1 VATVSRTFGVVVGR
15 GSDCPTFGG
24 TTVTAS
30 PTISAEPRLAPV
42 DLLCPECRTT
52 LAFEASRVQPLP
64 DGVFGVLSCPCS
76 AYPVVDGI
84 PVIRRGQVDVQDHMT
99 SRAEVDGPTVAH
111 LVDLVRGDD
120 PLDALVAL
128 LAFPPP
134 TPLNLGTK
142 PGLRLPFTRGPWPT
156 LAQEARRGEVRALL
170 GELDTLTAQ
179 DWMELCYNRS
189 SDRISGELF
198 PYFFVRFGQPRFL
211 SSIAFL
217 EALPRDRG
225 PILDLA
231 CGFGHIMYHLSE
243 REQPVSSVGVDRNFF
258 QLWVGRRYVAP
269 GQSWV
274 CADRLDSLPFADDAF
289 AASVCTDAF
298 HLFPNQQDA
307 MDELRRTAVADTVLL
322 DRVGNAELEPH
333 DTDHERHPAGYVSL
347 VRGAPWRLACE
358 EELFAAYRAGHGVA
372 LATPR
377 PPEDFAGR
385 KWLSLIS
392 SRDESLFVD
401 AAPFA
406 TPPHA
411 AGALRIN
418 PIYRIERDEATDGVH
433 LRFEFPSTWY
443 AFENSMMISYTS
455 AGEWMDPATFEALS
469 AGRATERTPSYV
481 DRFVVLGMPPR
492 YARRPGTAPRF
503 GSVGAGLRH
512 GARERLVSATRLV
525 GSR

>member
-1 VATVSRTFGVVVGR
+1 M
-15 GSDCPTFGG
+15 
-24 TTVTAS
+24 TAS
-30 PTISAEPRLAPV
+30 PTVPPDSRLAPV
-42 DLLCPECRTT
+42 ALVCPECRAT
-52 LAFEASRVQPLP
+52 LAFEASRIQPLH

-76 AYPVVDGI
+76 TYPVIDGI
-84 PVIRRGQVDVQDHMT
+84 PVIRRGRVDVQDHMT
-99 SRAEVDGPTVAH
+99 SRAEVDGPTVEH

-134 TPLNLGTK
+134 TPMNLGTR
-142 PGLRLPFTRGPWPT
+142 PGIRLPFTRGPWPH
-156 LAQEARRGEVRALL
+156 LAHEARRGEVRALL
-170 GELDTLTAQ
+170 GELDSLTAQ

-198 PYFFVRFGQPRFL
+198 PYFFIRFGQPRFL

-217 EALPRDRG
+217 QALPRDGG
-225 PILDLA
+225 PILDMA
-231 CGFGHIMYHLSE
+231 CGFGHIMYHLAE
-243 REQPVSSVGVDRNFF
+243 REHPVASVGLDRNFF

-289 AASVCTDAF
+289 SASVCTDAF
-298 HLFPNQQDA
+298 HLFPTQQEA
-307 MDELRRTAVADTVLL
+307 MDELRRIARADTVLL
-322 DRVGNAELEPH
+322 DRVGNVELEPH
-333 DTDHERHPAGYVSL
+333 DTDAERDPAGYVSL

-358 EELFAAYRAGHGVA
+358 EELFADYRAGHGVQ

-377 PPEDFAGR
+377 PPEDFTGR

-401 AAPFA
+401 VEPFD
-406 TPPHA
+406 TPSHG
-411 AGALRIN
+411 AGTLRIN
-418 PIYRIERDEATDGVH
+418 PIYRVERDEVTDDVH

-443 AFENSMMISYTS
+443 AFENSMMIGYTS
-455 AGEWMDPATFEALS
+455 AGEWMDRETFEALS
-469 AGRATERTPSYV
+469 DGLTTERTPYYLS
-481 DRFVVLGMPPR
+481 RFVVLGIPPR
-492 YARRPGTAPRF
+492 YARRPGTPPRF

-512 GARERLVSATRLV
+512 GARERLASAARLA
-525 GSR
+525 GAARS